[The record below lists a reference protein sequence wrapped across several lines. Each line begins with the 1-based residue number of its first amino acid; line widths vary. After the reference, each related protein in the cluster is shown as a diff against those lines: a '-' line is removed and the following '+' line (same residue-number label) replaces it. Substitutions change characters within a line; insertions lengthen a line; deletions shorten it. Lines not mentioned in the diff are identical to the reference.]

1 MPLTRR
7 PGGIGIL
14 PAALYDGPMSVPVTL
29 AELPGG
35 SSASPAIRT
44 SSPSAPTSQPRATSV
59 RVEWQGRVLMTGA
72 GNRTAENI
80 RDNDVVV
87 LLWPAPEPGEHA
99 LIVDGWA
106 EVHGGAVLIQ
116 PAKAVLHVTR
126 HCAASG
132 LRTPRRPACR

>member
-1 MPLTRR
+1 MGRVSVPVPLDE
-7 PGGIGIL
+7 L
-14 PAALYDGPMSVPVTL
+14 PAAIERFGNTPYIVTVG
-29 AELPGG
+29 ADY
-35 SSASPAIRT
+35 A
-44 SSPSAPTSQPRATSV
+44 PRATSV

-72 GNRTAENI
+72 GTRTAANV

-87 LLWPAPEPGEHA
+87 LLWPAPVPGEHA

-126 HCAASG
+126 H
-132 LRTPRRPACR
+132 